1 VDLGRWFNWGNNFY
15 NKEIGEFMKNLLVI
29 ILLLLFAAPA
39 LAEGPVITTG
49 GKTGSYIKV
58 GHNLKALLGTGKV
71 ITSKGSVQNLDRLV
85 KGEAQIGIAQMDA
98 YAWYALKHPE
108 VETELEI
115 MGSLY
120 EECAYLAVN
129 TGGKVLNE
137 DDLQTVENATVAVG
151 SKGSGTAVTWD
162 YMLKLEPEYKN
173 AGVTFIGGTRALSKL
188 VNKQVDAV
196 MWVTKPKL
204 DGKMAQTVLKNEDL
218 KLVGFNDKDLNDKL
232 PTTGKPVYQFR
243 KIDTAKGFFNDQEIT
258 TACVEAV
265 IVARTDTDEDI
276 LESVSDA
283 LLNYK
288 QTLVK

>member
-1 VDLGRWFNWGNNFY
+1 
-15 NKEIGEFMKNLLVI
+15 MKNLLVI

-39 LAEGPVITTG
+39 LAEGPIITTG

-58 GHNLKALLGTGKV
+58 GHNLKALLGTGEV
-71 ITSKGSVQNLDRLV
+71 VTSKGSVQNLDRLV
-85 KGEAQIGIAQMDA
+85 KGEAQIGLVQMDA
-98 YAWYALKHPE
+98 LAWYALKHPE

-137 DDLQTVENATVAVG
+137 DDLQTVKNATIAIG

-173 AGVTFIGGTRALSKL
+173 AGVTFTGGTRALGKL
-188 VNKQVDAV
+188 VAKQIDAV

-204 DGKMAQTVLKNEDL
+204 DGKMAQTVLKNKDL
-218 KLVGFNDKDLNDKL
+218 ELVGFNDKDLNDKL

-288 QTLVK
+288 QTLLK

>member
-1 VDLGRWFNWGNNFY
+1 MR
-15 NKEIGEFMKNLLVI
+15 NLLVVI
-29 ILLLLFAAPA
+29 VLALFAGPTFAA
-39 LAEGPVITTG
+39 GPVITTG
-49 GKTGSYIKV
+49 GKTGTYIKV
-58 GHNLKALLGTGKV
+58 GRNLQTLIGSGEV

-85 KGEAQIGIAQMDA
+85 KGEAQIGLVQMDA

-108 VETELEI
+108 VQTELEI
-115 MGSLY
+115 MGNLY

-129 TGGKVLNE
+129 TGGKVQNE
-137 DDLQTVENATVAVG
+137 DDLQTVKDVTIAVG

-162 YMLKLEPEYKN
+162 YMLKLEPKYKN
-173 AGVTFIGGTRALSKL
+173 SRVVFSGGTRALGKL
-188 VNKQVDAV
+188 VAKQVDAV
-196 MWVTKPKL
+196 MWVTKPEL
-204 DGKMAQTVLKNEDL
+204 DGKMAQTVLKNKKLE
-218 KLVGFNDKDLNDKL
+218 LVGFNDKDLNDKL

-243 KIDTAKGFFNDQEIT
+243 KIDTEKGFFNDQEIT

-265 IVARTDTDEDI
+265 IVARTDTDEEI